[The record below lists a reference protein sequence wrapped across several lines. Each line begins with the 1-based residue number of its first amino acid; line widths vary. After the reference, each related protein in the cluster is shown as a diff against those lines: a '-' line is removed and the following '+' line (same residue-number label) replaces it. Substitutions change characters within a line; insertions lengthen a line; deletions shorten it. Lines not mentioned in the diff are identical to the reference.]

1 LFILV
6 FQSWHGICIKV
17 IDFNTQAAT
26 HGQLSPR
33 NQDTIMKSKYF
44 ENGLALLGALVILIG
59 VSAAASSA
67 LAGDLGTV
75 EIHGSAQI

>member
-1 LFILV
+1 MEIETY
-6 FQSWHGICIKV
+6 I
-17 IDFNTQAAT
+17 NAAT
-26 HGQLSPR
+26 HGTAARQHKDS
-33 NQDTIMKSKYF
+33 IMKSKYL

-75 EIHGSAQI
+75 EIHGSAQN